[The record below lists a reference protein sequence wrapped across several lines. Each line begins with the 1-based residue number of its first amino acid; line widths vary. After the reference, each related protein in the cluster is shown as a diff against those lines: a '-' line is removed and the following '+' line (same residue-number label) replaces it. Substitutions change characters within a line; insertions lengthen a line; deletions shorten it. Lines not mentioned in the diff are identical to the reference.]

1 MIVADQKP
9 LEEIYAYLEGTRR
22 VLIVGCR
29 ECVTVCQAG
38 GEKEVGLLAAALRLK
53 RQAGGEEPLETVEDC
68 VQRQCDAEYVEPLK
82 EAAAGVD
89 LVISMACGV
98 GVQYLAQYLTDTWV
112 VPALNTRFG
121 GGSVEQGVWEERC
134 GFCGDCLLDRT
145 GGICPV
151 ARCSKSLFNG
161 PCGGS
166 YDGKCEVDESIDC
179 GWQLIFDRLKALDR
193 LALLAEIQPAKDWR
207 TSRDGGPRRVVRE
220 DLRI

>member
-1 MIVADQKP
+1 MIVAEQKP
-9 LEEIYAYLEGTRR
+9 LEEIYAQTQGKRH

-53 RQAGGEEPLETVEDC
+53 SQAEGREPIETKEES
-68 VQRQCDAEYVEPLK
+68 VQRQCDPEYVLPLRELAA
-82 EAAAGVD
+82 EAD

-98 GVQYLAQYLTDTWV
+98 GVQYLAELLPGAWV

-151 ARCSKSLFNG
+151 ARCSKSLLNG

-166 YDGKCEVDESIDC
+166 HDGKCEVDEAIAC
-179 GWQLIFDRLKALDR
+179 GWQLIFDRLKGLDR
-193 LALLAEIQPAKDWR
+193 LELLMELQPVKDWR
-207 TSRDGGPRRVVRE
+207 TARDGGPRRVVRE
-220 DLRI
+220 DLRT